1 MNFIASFMKA
11 VPGAV
16 AQGTL
21 WGIMAIGVFIT
32 FKILNYSDLTVD
44 NSFCTGGAVSAMC
57 IIAGISPVA
66 TLPVAMVCGMLAGLV
81 TALLNTKLKI
91 PAILSGILTQLA
103 LYSINMRIM
112 QRANVSLLKEETLLS
127 LRNVPAAI
135 LVGLGVV
142 AILIAVLYW
151 FFGTEIGSALRATG
165 SNEKMANALG
175 VNTDNMKILAL
186 MLSNGIVA
194 LSGALL
200 AQYQGY
206 ADINMGRGAIVI
218 GLASVIIGE
227 VIFGKNANFG
237 VRLIG
242 TVLGGIVYYL
252 IINLVLQAGL
262 STTDLKLFSA
272 ITVTVALS
280 IPNFKKNKVHG
291 GRK

>member
-1 MNFIASFMKA
+1 M
-11 VPGAV
+11 V
-16 AQGTL
+16 A
-21 WGIMAIGVFIT
+21 F
-32 FKILNYSDLTVD
+32 
-44 NSFCTGGAVSAMC
+44 
-57 IIAGISPVA
+57 
-66 TLPVAMVCGMLAGLV
+66 
-81 TALLNTKLKI
+81 
-91 PAILSGILTQLA
+91 
-103 LYSINMRIM
+103 
-112 QRANVSLLKEETLLS
+112 
-127 LRNVPAAI
+127 
-135 LVGLGVV
+135 
-142 AILIAVLYW
+142 LYW
-151 FFGTEIGSALRATG
+151 FFGTEIGCALRATG
-165 SNEKMANALG
+165 NNEKMSNALG

-186 MLSNGIVA
+186 MISNGIVA

-237 VRLIG
+237 VRLAG

-272 ITVTVALS
+272 LTVAVALS
-280 IPNFKKNKVHG
+280 IPNFKKNKAHG